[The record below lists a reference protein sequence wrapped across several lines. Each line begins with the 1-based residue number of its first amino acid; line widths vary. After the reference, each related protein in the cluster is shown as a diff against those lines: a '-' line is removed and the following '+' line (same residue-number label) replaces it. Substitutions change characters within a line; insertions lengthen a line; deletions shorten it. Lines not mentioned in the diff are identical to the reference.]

1 MKNHARVV
9 VIGGGVAGCSTL
21 YHLTKLGCTDVVL
34 VDKNELTSGSTWLAA
49 GNVPQYARTYNGT
62 KIHNYP
68 VELYPTLEEETG
80 QYTGWH
86 TCGSLRIA
94 MDPERMLEYKHIQQK
109 DMTLGIN
116 SRLVEPGEM
125 REIYPLINT
134 EGVLGGLFHP
144 DDGHVD
150 PAGVTQ
156 AMAKGAKQRG
166 AEISRFNPVTG
177 ITRTISGDWIVHTKE
192 GDITCEYIVNCAGL
206 WAPKIGAMVGL
217 DLPIIP
223 IEHQH
228 ILFDDMPELKDTGL
242 QLPLLRD
249 PDTSYYMRQEMSG
262 LLIGPYE
269 TEPAAWHPEGVPD
282 DFAASSL
289 PPNLDR
295 INDIL
300 MAAIARVPAL
310 EAVGIRHETN
320 GPITYTP
327 DGAPLVGP
335 AFGVPNFFINAG
347 HCFGITECATY
358 GLYTAEWIVE
368 GEASIDLCFSD
379 PRRYGDYANKKYL
392 HEKVMETYRMMYAL
406 EFSGEVR
413 DAARPVKTSPI
424 HDLLDRQGASFA
436 PTYGWERPNW
446 FAAEGEDRKECKTFK
461 RSNWHEPVGRE
472 CRAVRENAA
481 VLDLSGFSKF
491 EVHGPGAERSL
502 NFLCAN
508 SLPREIGRMRV
519 SHMLDHR
526 GRFKC
531 DMTIT
536 KVGHDRYY
544 LVSAASA
551 ERHDLDWMQKHMPA
565 DGGVAIDNVTTKYG
579 ALILSG
585 PKSRDVLFKLTD
597 ADLSNDRFPFL
608 TMQNIIVGLSPTRAF
623 RIGFVGELG
632 WEFHCPIENVRSIY
646 LALMEAGAE
655 FGIAN
660 YGLRALNSLRLEKGY
675 LLLGSEISSE
685 RSPLEAGLDRFVD
698 FEKGDFIGRQAL
710 LDQKKK
716 GLTDKLTLLVV
727 DADDADAMGDEPV
740 YIGDEI
746 VGRVSSG
753 GYGHYLGKS
762 LAMGYLKAEAA
773 GPGTRV
779 EVAVLGERRPAETVR
794 IPLYDPRNEKPR
806 S

>member
-1 MKNHARVV
+1 
-9 VIGGGVAGCSTL
+9 
-21 YHLTKLGCTDVVL
+21 L

-109 DMTLGIN
+109 DLTLGIN
-116 SRLVEPGEM
+116 SRLVEPDEM

-166 AEISRFNPVTG
+166 AEIYRFNPVAG
-177 ITRTISGDWIVHTKE
+177 ITRTISGEWIVHTKE
-192 GDITCEYIVNCAGL
+192 GAITCEYIVNCAGL

-249 PDTSYYMRQEMSG
+249 PDTSYYMRQEMAA

-282 DFAASSL
+282 DFAAASL

-310 EAVGIRHETN
+310 ESVGIRHETN

-347 HCFGITECATY
+347 HCFGITECAAY

-368 GEASIDLCFSD
+368 GEAGIDLCFSV
-379 PRRYGDYANKKYL
+379 PRRYGAYANKKYL
-392 HEKVMETYRMMYAL
+392 HEKAMETYRMMYAI

-446 FAAEGEDRKECKTFK
+446 FAAEGEDRKEVKTFK
-461 RSNWHEPVGRE
+461 RSNWHEPVARE
-472 CRAVRENAA
+472 CRAVREKAA

-491 EVHGPGAERSL
+491 EVHGPGAETCL
-502 NFLCAN
+502 NYLCAN

-519 SHMLDHR
+519 THMLDHR

-536 KVGHDRYY
+536 KIDHNRYY
-544 LVSAASA
+544 VVSAASA
-551 ERHDLDWMQKHMPA
+551 ERPDLDWMQKHMPR
-565 DGGVAIDNVTTKYG
+565 DGSVAIDNVTTMYG

-585 PKSRDVLFKLTD
+585 PKSRDVLSRVTD
-597 ADLSNDRFPFL
+597 ADLSNEGFPFL
-608 TMQNIIVGLSPTRAF
+608 TMQDIIVGLSPTRAF

-632 WEFHCPIENVRSIY
+632 WEFHCPVENVRSIY
-646 LALMEAGAE
+646 QALMEAGAE

-675 LLLGSEISSE
+675 LLLGTEISSE
-685 RSPLEAGLDRFVD
+685 RTPLEAGLDRFVD

-710 LDQKKK
+710 LDQRKS
-716 GLTDKLTLLVV
+716 GLADKLTLMVV

-740 YIGDEI
+740 SMGDEI
-746 VGRVSSG
+746 VGRVTSG
-753 GYGHYLGKS
+753 GYGHHLGKS
-762 LAMGYLKAEAA
+762 LAMGYLKTEAA
-773 GPGTRV
+773 KPGTRV
-779 EVAVLGERRPAETVR
+779 EIAVLGERRPAETVR